1 MALVKTSRYLILCA
15 TIAHA
20 VMGSSTTPNGEP
32 CDFSGID
39 VENTVTGVL
48 DRFPVEY
55 DPELNREPSITVGGV
70 SLHDPIY
77 TGLDRLEQQGP
88 VKGYCRNGTRL
99 VHVELA
105 TSGGNLLKVFIPW
118 STCAGERGTLQLSAR
133 VRFTLTFEVI
143 PNNDARPSARRAP
156 QLRLRNGPVPLSV
169 DPVDVLLQDAGEVPR
184 ALVLYLAKL
193 FPQLQRQYWMHIF
206 NYGLR
211 DAIKNSVESLPA

>member
-1 MALVKTSRYLILCA
+1 MSPMRISGYFVLCA
-15 TIAHA
+15 AFAHA
-20 VMGSSTTPNGEP
+20 ALQNNTTPSGEP

-39 VENTVTGVL
+39 AENIVREVL

-55 DPELNREPSITVGGV
+55 DPELNREPGIVVAGV
-70 SLHDPIY
+70 SFYDPIY
-77 TGLDRLEQQGP
+77 TGLDKLEPNGP

-105 TSGGNLLKVFIPW
+105 TSGGSMLKVFIPW
-118 STCAGERGTLQLSAR
+118 STCSSDRGILQFSAR
-133 VRFTLTFEVI
+133 VRFTLTFQVI
-143 PNNDARPSARRAP
+143 TDSDTRPSPSTGAK
-156 QLRLRNGPVPLSV
+156 LRLRNGPVPLSV

-193 FPQLQRQYWMHIF
+193 FPQLPHQYWMHIF

-211 DAIKNSVESLPA
+211 DAIKNSIESLPA